1 MPSPAWIRDGI
12 FAILDRHGVLDPA
25 APGRF
30 ADIRAREPLQGWG
43 TEVLSGAVA
52 VGPGTRVV
60 GSGDHASRPRDGAEF
75 VRLVIPFAEVTGGD
89 WRPAGLQTSH
99 VLLPGGDS
107 RVLVD
112 FVHAG
117 QPHRWEL
124 HQAPEDG
131 LTQPYLDCVAA
142 FARDYLPGEFAVRDS
157 GSGEMVISYLPG
169 PPAAEVR
176 AFLRRWPSAAQ
187 LVDMV
192 RHDAPGTWG
201 ERGGNRIFLAGRRL
215 GLGVP
220 DYNAMAPDGA
230 RPLHEAVRFGQTAA
244 VRYML
249 RGGADPRLLD
259 GAGRQAIDLAAEPA
273 LRDFIAS
280 WAGRLPGQGLG
291 RRPGIVLSL
300 GPETGRA
307 SAGRRR
313 PWRRGWTVSCSW
325 WEACRRTRPIRRCA
339 PPRRST
345 GDSCSHCRTVRPVLV
360 RHGSV
365 TSGSGSSGRTPA
377 WS

>member
-12 FAILDRHGVLDPA
+12 FAILDRHGALDPA

-30 ADIRAREPLQGWG
+30 ADISAREPLQGWG

-52 VGPGTRVV
+52 AGPGTRVV
-60 GSGDHASRPRDGAEF
+60 DSADRASRPRDGADF
-75 VRLVIPFAEVTGGD
+75 VRLVLPFADATGGD
-89 WRPAGLQTSH
+89 WRPAGLQASH

-169 PPAAEVR
+169 PAAAEVR

-215 GLGVP
+215 GLGPP
-220 DYNAMAPDGA
+220 DYNAAAPDGA
-230 RPLHEAVRFGQTAA
+230 RPLHEAVRLGQAAA

-249 RGGADPRLLD
+249 RGGADPRLRD
-259 GAGRQAIDLAAEPA
+259 AAGRQAIDLAAEPA

-280 WAGRLPGQGLG
+280 WAGRLPGQAL
-291 RRPGIVLSL
+291 RECS
-300 GPETGRA
+300 
-307 SAGRRR
+307 GRRR
-313 PWRRGWTVSCSW
+313 PWRRGWTVNCSW
-325 WEACRRTRPIRRCA
+325 WEACRPTRLTRRCA

-345 GDSCSHCRTVRPVLV
+345 EDSCSRCRMARPVLV

-365 TSGSGSSGRTPA
+365 TSGNGSSGRTPT